1 MIPQRPVFC
10 IRCSHEF
17 LSKSEHPR
25 CSACRSFK
33 VVDHRTISAKKD
45 IVKMRVEVDNIKV
58 KISKINL
65 ALEYTIGKLED
76 LINELK
82 KDGVIYGK

>member
-1 MIPQRPVFC
+1 
-10 IRCSHEF
+10 
-17 LSKSEHPR
+17 
-25 CSACRSFK
+25 
-33 VVDHRTISAKKD
+33 
-45 IVKMRVEVDNIKV
+45 MRVEVDNIKV